1 MGSGLPDGRDGGSGR
16 EQGRRTTLLSA
27 AVAAVADLLG
37 VAPEAV
43 ATGVPF
49 SDLGLSSTQL
59 ARLTAALEDAMG
71 VEVSLTALYDHPD
84 IEQLV
89 EHLTMP

>member
-1 MGSGLPDGRDGGSGR
+1 MRPGLPDGHSGVNGQ
-16 EQGRRTTLLSA
+16 ELSRRATLLSA

-37 VAPEAV
+37 VAPEMV

-49 SDLGLSSTQL
+49 SDLGLSSIQL
-59 ARLTAALEDAMG
+59 ARLTASLEDAMG

-89 EHLTMP
+89 EHLTMR